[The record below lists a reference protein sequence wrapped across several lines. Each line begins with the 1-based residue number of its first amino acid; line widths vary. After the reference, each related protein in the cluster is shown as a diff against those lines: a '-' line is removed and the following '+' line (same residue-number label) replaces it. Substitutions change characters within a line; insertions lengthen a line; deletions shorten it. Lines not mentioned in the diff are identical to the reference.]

1 MHDNATAAASV
12 SSTHATNP
20 NGHNLSNDLT
30 GDVEV
35 LLYTIKEACGL
46 LKVGR
51 TYFNEEVKRG
61 RITLV
66 KLGRARRVTR
76 AELLRYVNSL
86 PVTQPGSCMLAAG
99 KSQNR
104 Q

>member
-1 MHDNATAAASV
+1 MVVSMHDNATAAASV

-20 NGHNLSNDLT
+20 NGHNLSNQLA
-30 GDVEV
+30 GDPDV

-51 TYFNEEVKRG
+51 TYFNKEVKRG

-66 KLGRARRVTR
+66 KLGRRARRVTR
-76 AELLRYVNSL
+76 AELVRYVNSL
-86 PVTQPGSCMLAAG
+86 PVMQPGSCMLA
-99 KSQNR
+99 
-104 Q
+104 